1 VEEGCAS
8 EELIVDLKPRETF
21 FRELR
26 RLTDQV
32 LMLGS
37 MVEDAVTV
45 SVSMLRNRD
54 LDGSRRIVE
63 RDAIINAKRFEIE
76 EATLTLIALQQPVA
90 RDLRLLGAILE
101 VVTELE
107 RIGDYAKGISKIN
120 LLIGDQPLLKP
131 LIDVPLMCEKA
142 MSMLRGG
149 LNAFV
154 AQDVDAAKA
163 IPPLDDEVD
172 QLYDQVYRELMSY
185 IIEDPSC
192 IQQANRLLWAAHNL
206 ERAADRVTNICE
218 RTVYTVTGEMAELN

>member
-1 VEEGCAS
+1 ME
-8 EELIVDLKPRETF
+8 LKPRETF

-32 LMLGS
+32 LVLGS

-45 SVSMLRNRD
+45 SVSMLKKRD
-54 LDGSRRIVE
+54 FDGSRRIIE
-63 RDAIINAKRFEIE
+63 RDTIINAKRFEIE
-76 EATLTLIALQQPVA
+76 ESTLTLIALQQPVA

-120 LLIGDQPLLKP
+120 LLIGSQPLIKP
-131 LIDVPLMCEKA
+131 LIDVPLMCDKA
-142 MSMLRGG
+142 MSMLRAG
-149 LNAFV
+149 LDAFV
-154 AQDVDAAKA
+154 ARDAEAARA

-172 QLYDQVYRELMSY
+172 QLYEQVYRELMSY
-185 IIEDPSC
+185 ILEDPSC

-218 RTVYTVTGEMAELN
+218 RTVFMVTGEMAELN